1 MTYNMKRYEKMIDER
16 TNTRYLLGSKVN
28 NLEKLIIEMAKKGMS
43 TVELEREMWEET
55 HQYLLTTEKTQHS
68 KHILNYVL

>member
-43 TVELEREMWEET
+43 TVELEREMWEIGRA
-55 HQYLLTTEKTQHS
+55 H
-68 KHILNYVL
+68 V